1 MNELPI
7 TEGLGMKVRTF
18 QVSCF
23 TVANGLVA
31 PNAIAT
37 ANIDEQPPPSLAPS
51 AMSDAVPQRESLLS
65 NDQKAGFD
73 AQEQIAD
80 VDSQERHEAKLEDSL
95 REYGLLKG
103 IVTSDS

>member
-51 AMSDAVPQRESLLS
+51 AMSDAVPQRECRMIRRPISMLK
-65 NDQKAGFD
+65 N
-73 AQEQIAD
+73 
-80 VDSQERHEAKLEDSL
+80 RKLMS
-95 REYGLLKG
+95 
-103 IVTSDS
+103 IVKRGMRQSWRTRSGM

>member
-18 QVSCF
+18 QVLCF
-23 TVANGLVA
+23 IVAIGLVA
-31 PNAIAT
+31 PNAIVT
-37 ANIDEQPPPSLAPS
+37 ANDEQPPPSLAPS

-65 NDQKAGFD
+65 NDQKADFD
-73 AQEQIAD
+73 AQEQKAD

>member
-1 MNELPI
+1 
-7 TEGLGMKVRTF
+7 MKVRTF
-18 QVSCF
+18 QVLCF
-23 TVANGLVA
+23 IVAIGLVA
-31 PNAIAT
+31 PNAIVT
-37 ANIDEQPPPSLAPS
+37 ANDEQPPPSLAPS

-65 NDQKAGFD
+65 NDQKADFD
-73 AQEQIAD
+73 AQEQKAD